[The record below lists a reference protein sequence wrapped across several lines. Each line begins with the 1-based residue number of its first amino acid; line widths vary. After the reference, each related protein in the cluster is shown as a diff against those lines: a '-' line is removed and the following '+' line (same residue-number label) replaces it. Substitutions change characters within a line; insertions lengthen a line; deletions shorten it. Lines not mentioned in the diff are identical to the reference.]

1 MCFDVDIR
9 AEVTSLVP
17 TEIVGASEH
26 NTHIRTLQGQKN
38 HLTIHSHI
46 IQSSFHDQATP
57 SQEAG
62 ISYNVQSKKIFLDTE
77 RHLHEAFS
85 PTMAHAPVKLMR
97 HLRHF
102 AFQMNILYSMRGGYG
117 GCEGLRMLQAVRIE
131 WLTREAWLPYRRR
144 QLQSWRRQLSR
155 RPEYHI
161 STTSEIAFS
170 FKPDL
175 YRAR

>member
-1 MCFDVDIR
+1 MCFDVAIR
-9 AEVTSLVP
+9 AEVTSA

-26 NTHIRTLQGQKN
+26 NTHMRTLCEQKN

-62 ISYNVQSKKIFLDTE
+62 TSYNVQSKKSFLDIE
-77 RHLHEAFS
+77 RHLHKAIS

-102 AFQMNILYSMRGGYG
+102 AFQMNKFHARWI
-117 GCEGLRMLQAVRIE
+117 
-131 WLTREAWLPYRRR
+131 RR
-144 QLQSWRRQLSR
+144 L
-155 RPEYHI
+155 
-161 STTSEIAFS
+161 
-170 FKPDL
+170 
-175 YRAR
+175 

>member
-1 MCFDVDIR
+1 MPKSLCNYRSYLYSDAPTRLLHRRPRFYTQKPSHDRFLNMCFDVDIR

-26 NTHIRTLQGQKN
+26 NTHMRTLRGQKS
-38 HLTIHSHI
+38 HRTVHSHI
-46 IQSSFHDQATP
+46 IQSSIHDQAAP

-62 ISYNVQSKKIFLDTE
+62 MSYNAHSKKSFLDTE

-102 AFQMNILYSMRGGYG
+102 AFQMNIFHARW
-117 GCEGLRMLQAVRIE
+117 I
-131 WLTREAWLPYRRR
+131 RR
-144 QLQSWRRQLSR
+144 L
-155 RPEYHI
+155 
-161 STTSEIAFS
+161 
-170 FKPDL
+170 
-175 YRAR
+175 